1 LISVRLNACIVI
13 ISSRDKCIQ
22 YCIKSLW
29 DNYNYKYNYPVF
41 VHYFDDIYDSKYFQ
55 EKIKSIT
62 SQNIYF
68 ISIDYKT
75 PDFITE
81 SELFYNRHDIWY
93 VRKSFPKERK
103 GYLHMCNFTSNMYG
117 YENTH
122 LHEFDFIMT
131 HDDEAGYNKE
141 LNFDPFRIIYE
152 KKIDV
157 GAYFVGQRLKSGRP
171 HQGHID
177 TRIGL
182 WDFTKKF
189 IIENHVTPKSAQLNN
204 LLNDKNAHENFHYID
219 WCDTYVI
226 NTSIFKTNL
235 WKKWINAVNENGG
248 IYKFRW
254 GDNEIISLF
263 VHMHQREIY
272 NLNLVSNGYHNQSMF
287 RKYQN
292 YAPGVKNL
300 KK

>member
-1 LISVRLNACIVI
+1 MSERLNACIVI
-13 ISSRDKCIQ
+13 ISSRDRCIK
-22 YCIKSLW
+22 YCLKSLW
-29 DNYNYKYNYPVF
+29 DNFNYKHNYPIF
-41 VHYFDDIYDSKYFQ
+41 VHYFDDIYDSKDFQ

-68 ISIDYKT
+68 ISVDYKT
-75 PDFITE
+75 PDFIQE
-81 SELFYNRHDIWY
+81 NELFFNRKDIWY
-93 VRKSFPKERK
+93 VRKSFPIERK

-117 YENTH
+117 YPNTS
-122 LHEFDFIMT
+122 LHEYDFIMT
-131 HDDEAGYNKE
+131 HDDEAGYTTE
-141 LNFDPFRIIYE
+141 LLFNPFVKIQE
-152 KKIDV
+152 KKVDIA
-157 GAYFVGQRLKSGRP
+157 AYFVGQRLRNGKP
-171 HQGHID
+171 HQGHLD

-189 IIENHVTPKSAQLNN
+189 MIENDVIPKSAQLNN
-204 LLNDKNAHENFHYID
+204 LLSDKNAYENFHYLE

-226 NTSIFKTNL
+226 NNSIFKTNL
-235 WKKWINAVNENGG
+235 WKKWIKAVNEDGG
-248 IYKFRW
+248 IYKYRW

-263 VHMHQREIY
+263 AHMHQKEIY
-272 NLNLVSNGYHNQSMF
+272 NLNLVSNGCHDQGMF